1 MMDTG
6 KTTMANRTTPEEFR
20 QYLIDIESLTQDFA
34 DARICVAKVS
44 QIRMMGNSNTLSFSN
59 RS

>member
-6 KTTMANRTTPEEFR
+6 KTTMANRITPEEFR
-20 QYLIDIESLTQDFA
+20 QYLIDIESLAQDFA